1 MVFGRSSKVAMLQKV
16 PLFEALSRRQLQE
29 IAKVADE
36 IDVSAGK
43 RLATAGD
50 TGYELFVIVDG
61 NATVKTRGRTVSLG
75 PGDFFGEMSLI
86 DRGPRSATVEA
97 ATDMRL
103 LVVGNRD
110 FWRLLDAAPPLV
122 VKIMRT
128 LSHRVREAEASASV

>member
-1 MVFGRSSKVAMLQKV
+1 MAFGRSSKVALLQKV
-16 PLFEALSRRQLQE
+16 PLFRALSRRQLEE
-29 IAKVADE
+29 IAQLADE
-36 IDVSAGK
+36 IDIASGR
-43 RLATAGD
+43 RLATAGE
-50 TGYELFVIVDG
+50 TGYELFMIVEG
-61 NATVKTRGRTVSLG
+61 KAAVKTRGRTVSLG

-103 LVVGNRD
+103 LVVGNRE

-128 LSHRVREAEASASV
+128 LSQRVRDAEASASR